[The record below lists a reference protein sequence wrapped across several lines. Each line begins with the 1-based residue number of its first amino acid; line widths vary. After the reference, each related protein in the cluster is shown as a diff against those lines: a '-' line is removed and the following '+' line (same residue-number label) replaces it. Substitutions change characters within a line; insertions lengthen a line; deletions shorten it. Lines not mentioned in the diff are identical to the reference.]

1 MRLSSLCYLEK
12 DGMYLMMYRNKKSED
27 INQGKWIG
35 IGGKFKEGETPE
47 ECMLREVKEETGFSL
62 VRYCYRGLVTFVQ
75 EGQETEY
82 MHLFTADRWEG
93 TPIECTEGTLKW
105 IEKEAVLDL
114 NLWEGDKVFFR
125 LLEER
130 AEYFSL
136 KLCYQGDILVKTV
149 CYPKQ

>member
-1 MRLSSLCYLEK
+1 MRLSSLCYLKK
-12 DGMYLMMYRNKKSED
+12 DGMYLMMHRNKKTED
-27 INQGKWIG
+27 MNQGKWLG
-35 IGGKFKEGETPE
+35 VGGKFKEGETPE

-62 VRYCYRGLVTFVQ
+62 VQYYYRGLVTFVQ

-82 MHLFTADRWEG
+82 MHLFTADQWEG

-105 IEKEAVLDL
+105 VKKEEVFHL
-114 NLWEGDKVFFR
+114 NIWEGDKVFFR

-130 AEYFSL
+130 TDYFSL

-149 CYPKQ
+149 CYPK